1 MSEERN
7 RTGHRS
13 SPAPAPDWTSEML
26 EWIESGAAYRQFI
39 DSVQDYAC
47 LVLDPEGQVASWNR
61 GAERIFGYQ
70 AAEILGRTCVL
81 FFTPEDV
88 RDGVPAQE
96 LATAAAKGRASDD
109 RWQMRKNG
117 SRFFA
122 NGVTISLRSPDGA
135 LRGFGKIL
143 RDYTEEKLSEER
155 LRDRATILA
164 EADRHRNEFLAVLA
178 HELRN
183 PLAPI
188 LNSLRIL
195 GRQEREG
202 GPRQER
208 AREIIERQVRQL
220 SRLID
225 DLLDV
230 SRITSG
236 RIGLRKEPVD
246 LRTILEHAVQTARPL
261 IDARRHHLAVS
272 YPAEPVWLAAD
283 PTRLEQVVANLLN
296 NAAKYT
302 EDGGSLALT
311 VETRGGEV
319 RVRVRDSGI
328 GIAPDLLDNIF
339 DPFVQGSRSLDRSEG
354 GLGIG
359 LTLVR
364 KLVELHDGTIEAWS
378 EGIGK
383 GSELIVTLPAIQPDI
398 QSAIQTGSRP
408 EPKAPPEDGAAPLPL
423 RVLVVDD
430 NLDTAESL
438 RLLLEMAG
446 HEIRTAHSGPEA
458 LEAAAAFSPDA
469 ILLDIGL
476 PGLNGFE
483 VARRLRQ
490 DPLLGTAALFAV
502 SGYGQEEDRQRSR
515 EAGFDRHLLKPLDFE
530 EIQNL
535 LAAVVA
541 RGPRPER

>member
-7 RTGHRS
+7 GTENRGD
-13 SPAPAPDWTSEML
+13 SPAPAPDWPPEMREWL
-26 EWIESGAAYRQFI
+26 ESGEAYRLLIESMPDF
-39 DSVQDYAC
+39 AC
-47 LVLDPEGQVASWNR
+47 LVMDPEGRVASWNR
-61 GAERIFGYQ
+61 GAERIFGFS
-70 AAEILGRTCVL
+70 AAEILGHTSFV
-81 FFTPEDV
+81 FFTPEDR
-88 RDGVPAQE
+88 RDGVPEME
-96 LATAAAKGRASDD
+96 LAMAAAKGRASDD

-122 NGVTISLRSPDGA
+122 NGVTISLRDERGA

-155 LRDRATILA
+155 LRDRAMILA
-164 EADRHRNEFLAVLA
+164 EADRNKNQFLAVLA

-188 LNSLRIL
+188 LNALQIL
-195 GRQEREG
+195 GREEWE
-202 GPRQER
+202 GPRLEK
-208 AREIIERQVRQL
+208 ARGIIQRQVRQL

-236 RIGLRKEPVD
+236 KIGLRKEPID
-246 LRTILEHAVQTARPL
+246 LRATLEHAVQTARPL
-261 IDARRHHLAVS
+261 IDARRHHLSVS
-272 YPAEPVWLAAD
+272 LPVEPVWLEAD

-302 EDGGSLALT
+302 EDGGHLSLAA
-311 VETRGGEV
+311 EAYDGEV
-319 RVRVRDSGI
+319 VLRVQDSGM
-328 GIAPDLLDNIF
+328 GIAPDLLDRVF
-339 DPFVQGSRSLDRSEG
+339 DPFIQGSRSLDRSEG

-364 KLVELHDGTIEAWS
+364 TLVEMHGGTIEARS
-378 EGIGK
+378 EGVGR
-383 GSELIVTLPAIQPDI
+383 GSEFVVALPAIP
-398 QSAIQTGSRP
+398 
-408 EPKAPPEDGAAPLPL
+408 PPELAVAPAAEPEMEAESRPL

-438 RLLLEMAG
+438 RILLELAG
-446 HEIRTAHSGPEA
+446 HEVRAAHSGPEA
-458 LEAAAAFSPDA
+458 LDAAADFTPQAV
-469 ILLDIGL
+469 LLDIGL

-490 DPLLGTAALFAV
+490 DPVLGSAALIAV
-502 SGYGQEEDRQRSR
+502 SGYGQDEDRQRSR
-515 EAGFDRHLLKPLDFE
+515 EAGFDQHLLKPLDFDDL
-530 EIQNL
+530 QKL
-535 LAAVVA
+535 LATVA
-541 RGPRPER
+541 AR